1 MLLSPE
7 LRLFAAGELG
17 GLQHET
23 IDGNAQAGPGYALGN
38 STQPNRSWRTLFL
51 EQERSGSRS

>member
-7 LRLFAAGELG
+7 LRLFAGGELG

-23 IDGNAQAGPGYALGN
+23 IDGNAQVGPGYALGH
-38 STQPNRSWRTLFL
+38 SIQPNLSWRTLFL
-51 EQERSGSRS
+51 EQERSAIRS